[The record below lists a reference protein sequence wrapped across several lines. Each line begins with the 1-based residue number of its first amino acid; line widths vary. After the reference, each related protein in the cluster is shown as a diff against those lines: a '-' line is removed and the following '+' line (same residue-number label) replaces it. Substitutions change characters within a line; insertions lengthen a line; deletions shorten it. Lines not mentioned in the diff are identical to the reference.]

1 MKAAIYIRVSTDEQ
15 AAEGFSIDAQK
26 RRLLAYADSQDWE
39 VSEVYID
46 DGWSAKDLKRPE
58 MKRLIADLERRLFD
72 VVLVYKLD
80 RMTRSASDCDNLI
93 KMFEAHN
100 VKFQS
105 CTESFETRTATGR
118 LFIRLVADIA
128 QWERENTAERVRMGM
143 EQMVHEGRRPGGPI
157 NFGYNKEEK
166 IVQEEYVQ
174 IRLLRQFYLEGD
186 GLRAVAERL
195 NDMGFLRRGYRWS
208 SFGVWYILDNPYYA
222 GKLRYGT
229 KKADGKYASRK
240 KEGVVDLTFSDGSQ
254 ELIFTWEEYE
264 EHKAE
269 MQRRSFTG
277 YSKVREYWFS
287 GILVCSKCGG
297 KMSGRYH
304 QNKRKDGSYNKIL
317 SYICSGRQTGKGCTM
332 PMFRQ
337 ELVENLLMDW
347 INERLSTDYS
357 AIREIAAT
365 TEDEPTV
372 DLRADLERELDKV
385 RERRKKWQRM
395 YADDLISQEELRD
408 HNADERQNEAMITT
422 ELDRLPKPNT
432 GDMGMQSE
440 MLFGL
445 PEVWDQMDDVDKH
458 EMILEIFKEITL
470 YTPLDTQKGNGKKG
484 KFIPASIQ
492 SVVFN

>member
-1 MKAAIYIRVSTDEQ
+1 VKAAIYIRVSTDEQ

-58 MKRLIADLERRLFD
+58 MQRMLGDLENQLFD

-157 NFGYNKEEK
+157 NFGYDKNEK
-166 IVQEEYVQ
+166 IVQEEYTQ
-174 IRLLRQFYLEGD
+174 IKLLRNFYMQ
-186 GLRAVAERL
+186 GLGLKGVATKL
-195 NDMGFLRRGYRWS
+195 NDMGLLRRGYRWT
-208 SFGVWYILDNPYYA
+208 SFSVWYILDNPYYA

-229 KKADGKYASRK
+229 KKSNGKYASRK
-240 KEGVVDLTFSDGSQ
+240 KEGVVDLTFADGSQ
-254 ELIFTWEEYE
+254 ELTFTWDEYQ
-264 EHKAE
+264 EHKEE
-269 MQRRSFTG
+269 MAKRSFTG

-287 GILVCSKCGG
+287 GVLKCSKCGG

-304 QNKRKDGSYNKIL
+304 QNKRQDGSYNKII

-337 ELVENLLMDW
+337 ELVESLLLEW
-347 INERLSTDYS
+347 IGERLSTDYS
-357 AIREIAAT
+357 AIRELAAT
-365 TEDEPTV
+365 AEEDPMI
-372 DLRADLERELDKV
+372 DLRKDLKREIDKV

-395 YADDLISQEELRD
+395 YADDLISQEELRE
-408 HNADERQNEAMITT
+408 HNADEKQNEEMLMS
-422 ELDRLPKPNT
+422 ELEKMPTFNVEDLSGQN
-432 GDMGMQSE
+432 E

-445 PEVWDQMDDVDKH
+445 PEVWGQMDDVDKH
-458 EMILEIFKEITL
+458 EMILDIFKEITL
-470 YTPLDTQKGNGKKG
+470 YTPLDKAHGRKGQ
-484 KFIPASIQ
+484 FIPASIE